1 MRPQFPDL
9 KVKEAGHLQVEAKTY
24 PFGVS
29 TPQGRAY
36 SPTSSIARG

>member
-24 PFGVS
+24 PSGVS

-36 SPTSSIARG
+36 GPTSFIA